1 MNAIPLTDK
10 WEKLFKEKPSVITD
24 YSKQHIIH
32 LEHMEMLHQD
42 LSYSHIINAKFDNIK
57 YDDDVFQNGS
67 YTNTEFTGGTLN
79 DTSFAG
85 SVLTNVT
92 FTNMTM
98 TKAIFVGAT
107 LINVTFKNCKIYDS
121 EFHNLEPST
130 FTIEDSELNRVNF
143 FQSAMDLTLKN
154 SRVIELGDFSG
165 LVAGSKVTLDHSYI
179 GPYSDFTFQ
188 KGLISFTAK
197 NSDLKGFALGGTI
210 NSVVLDKSE
219 LDFTLGHSTI
229 NTLTVHACEITRLSH
244 GDAPIKNIDIS
255 DCDHAT
261 LISFINLDFES
272 MHIRNCNSSEI
283 DLIQTTGNSLTI
295 ANSEFDD
302 TEAESLKIA
311 ELTLQNVSFIGK
323 MNFKGA
329 VADKTAITGV
339 TIAPTATLDM
349 SGSNIPLK
357 R

>member
-107 LINVTFKNCKIYDS
+107 LTNVTFKSCKLCDS
-121 EFHNLEPST
+121 EFPNLEPRT
-130 FTIEDSELNRVNF
+130 PTIENSERNKVNIF
-143 FQSAMDLTLKN
+143 ETRMDLTL
-154 SRVIELGDFSG
+154 
-165 LVAGSKVTLDHSYI
+165 T
-179 GPYSDFTFQ
+179 
-188 KGLISFTAK
+188 
-197 NSDLKGFALGGTI
+197 
-210 NSVVLDKSE
+210 
-219 LDFTLGHSTI
+219 
-229 NTLTVHACEITRLSH
+229 NTRI
-244 GDAPIKNIDIS
+244 IK
-255 DCDHAT
+255 CRM
-261 LISFINLDFES
+261 F
-272 MHIRNCNSSEI
+272 
-283 DLIQTTGNSLTI
+283 G
-295 ANSEFDD
+295 
-302 TEAESLKIA
+302 SLK
-311 ELTLQNVSFIGK
+311 
-323 MNFKGA
+323 
-329 VADKTAITGV
+329 
-339 TIAPTATLDM
+339 
-349 SGSNIPLK
+349 SGSSRTTAPS
-357 R
+357 